1 MVDFFLNV
9 LLPIIVV
16 VAAFML
22 GWIIRGATKKTFGM
36 MHIVEFQD
44 GTVDMLIEVKSKPEE
59 LFNGQDVILTVHK
72 TRR

>member
-16 VAAFML
+16 VAAFMF
-22 GWIIRGATKKTFGM
+22 GWITRGATKKTFGM

-59 LFNGQDVILTVHK
+59 LLNGQDVILTVHK

>member
-1 MVDFFLNV
+1 MVDWLAYFLG
-9 LLPIIVV
+9 ITAIVI
-16 VAAFML
+16 ASFAL